1 MTTTRSSTTHRTVN
15 ANATTAS
22 ASLAL
27 VSLTLTSL
35 TLASL
40 ALTSLALVSTAAPAT
55 AAPYPVRPDPA
66 KQAAQLS
73 RELVRASS
81 ARGAYRQLRKFQS
94 LADAHRSTRAAGTP
108 GHEASAQYVHDTLRK
123 AGYRVS
129 YQPFPITYIE
139 TRAEKLA
146 VVTPAP
152 RELAVSALSYTRST
166 PVGGITAALAV
177 VPVDATTGCEPA
189 DYAAGAYTGKIALIR
204 RGGCTFT
211 QKQKAAAG
219 AGAVAALIANNTAGA
234 LSGTLGSPK
243 GVKIPTGGISQTDGT
258 ALAARANRA
267 TARPHTNP
275 NTSPTPN
282 TNTKA
287 VTVSLEIRQLQ
298 ERRTTRNVIAET
310 RGGDPAHTVMLGAH
324 LDSVTA
330 GPGINDDGSGSAG
343 LIEVAQQ
350 LARIRQQ
357 PANKVRFAW
366 WSAEELGLRG
376 SSAYVR
382 SLTAPQRKQLALYLN
397 FDMIASPNY
406 AQLVYDG
413 DNSDGKGAGPG
424 PAGSGPLERGITAFL
439 DRRHVPHES
448 TDFDGRSD
456 YGPFIAAGIPS
467 GGTFTG
473 AEEIKTA
480 AQAKKFGGK
489 AGVALDACY
498 HLACDTLKNIN
509 MKAFGI
515 NIAVMA
521 DAVGTYASDV
531 RSLTPHTGTAHRASA
546 PGTHTTHRAP
556 SRLRAVTER
565 PASAS
570 WIECTQCRNSEG
582 QVPIRNLGHRVT
594 GGSGSDPG
602 SLPIHSRYVT
612 R

>member
-1 MTTTRSSTTHRTVN
+1 MR
-15 ANATTAS
+15 AAAI
-22 ASLAL
+22 AA
-27 VSLTLTSL
+27 
-35 TLASL
+35 
-40 ALTSLALVSTAAPAT
+40 SLALVSTAAAA
-55 AAPYPVRPDPA
+55 AAPLPVRPGPA
-66 KQAAQLS
+66 QQAARLS

-81 ARGAYRQLRKFQS
+81 AQGAYRQLAKFQS
-94 LADAHRSTRAAGTP
+94 LADAHHSTRAAGTP
-108 GHEASAQYVHDTLRK
+108 GHEASARYVHDTLRK

-146 VVTPAP
+146 VVAPAP
-152 RELAVSALSYTRST
+152 RDLKVSALSYTAST
-166 PVGGITAALAV
+166 PVGGITAALAA

-189 DYAAGAYTGKIALIR
+189 DYAAGTFTGKVALIR
-204 RGGCTFT
+204 RGGCTFA

-219 AGAVAALIANNTAGA
+219 AGAVAALISNNTAGA
-234 LSGTLGSPK
+234 LSGTLESPR
-243 GVKIPTGGISQTDGT
+243 GVKIPTGAISQADGA
-258 ALAARANRA
+258 ALAAEADRV
-267 TARPHTNP
+267 TARPQAGARNHTGGTSRGTTRSTARG
-275 NTSPTPN
+275 NTPDNARSRTG
-282 TNTKA
+282 A

-298 ERRTTRNVIAET
+298 EQRTTRNVIAET

-350 LARIRQQ
+350 LARVHRQH
-357 PANKVRFAW
+357 ANRVRFAW

-376 SSAYVR
+376 SEAYVK

-406 AQLVYDG
+406 AELVYDG
-413 DNSDGKGAGPG
+413 DNSDAKGAGPG
-424 PAGSGPLERGITAFL
+424 PAGSGRLEKGLTTFL
-439 DRRHVPHES
+439 DRRHVPHEGA
-448 TDFDGRSD
+448 DFDGRSD
-456 YGPFIAAGIPS
+456 YGPFITAGIPS

-480 AQAKKFGGK
+480 EQAKKFGGT
-489 AGVALDACY
+489 AGAALDACY

-531 RSLTPHTGTAHRASA
+531 RPLTSSTRPSSA
-546 PGTHTTHRAP
+546 GPVKAG
-556 SRLRAVTER
+556 
-565 PASAS
+565 
-570 WIECTQCRNSEG
+570 
-582 QVPIRNLGHRVT
+582 
-594 GGSGSDPG
+594 
-602 SLPIHSRYVT
+602 
-612 R
+612 

>member
-1 MTTTRSSTTHRTVN
+1 MTTTRISATHRT
-15 ANATTAS
+15 AGAIAAS
-22 ASLAL
+22 AA
-27 VSLTLTSL
+27 
-35 TLASL
+35 LASL
-40 ALTSLALVSTAAPAT
+40 ALASLALAPLALASTAAPAT
-55 AAPYPVRPDPA
+55 AAPHPVRPDPA
-66 KQAAQLS
+66 RQAAQLS

-81 ARGAYRQLRKFQS
+81 ARGAYRQLLKFQS
-94 LADAHRSTRAAGTP
+94 LADAHHSTRAAGTP
-108 GHEASAQYVHDTLRK
+108 GHDASAQYVHDTLRK

-166 PVGGITAALAV
+166 PAGGTTAALAV
-177 VPVDATTGCEPA
+177 VPVDTTTGCEPA
-189 DYAAGAYTGKIALIR
+189 DYAAGAFTGKIALIR

-219 AGAVAALIANNTAGA
+219 AGAVAALISNNTVGT
-234 LSGTLGSPK
+234 LSGTLDSPK
-243 GVKIPTGGISQTDGT
+243 GVKIPTGAISQADGA
-258 ALAARANRA
+258 ALAAQANRA
-267 TARPHTNP
+267 AARPHTNP
-275 NTSPTPN
+275 KPNHGPSPNPDTTP
-282 TNTKA
+282 NTKA

-350 LARIRQQ
+350 LAGTRRQ

-376 SSAYVR
+376 SEAYVK

-413 DNSDGKGAGPG
+413 DDSDTKGAGPG
-424 PAGSGPLERGITAFL
+424 PAGSGPLEKGITGFL
-439 DRRHVPHES
+439 DRRHVPHEG

-480 AQAKKFGGK
+480 AQARKFGGK

-531 RSLTPHTGTAHRASA
+531 RSLTRHTGTAHRASA
-546 PGTHTTHRAP
+546 PRTASAGH
-556 SRLRAVTER
+556 ER
-565 PASAS
+565 PAPR
-570 WIECTQCRNSEG
+570 THQ
-582 QVPIRNLGHRVT
+582 P
-594 GGSGSDPG
+594 PG
-602 SLPIHSRYVT
+602 SPHRAHTRPPESRHGTVGQRLPD
-612 R
+612 

>member
-1 MTTTRSSTTHRTVN
+1 MTPTRSSTTPRT
-15 ANATTAS
+15 AGATATATAVYRAACGSLS
-22 ASLAL
+22 ALAALVSLAL
-27 VSLTLTSL
+27 VP
-35 TLASL
+35 A
-40 ALTSLALVSTAAPAT
+40 AAPAT

-66 KQAAQLS
+66 AQAAQLS

-81 ARGAYRQLRKFQS
+81 ARGAYRQLQKFQS
-94 LADAHRSTRAAGTP
+94 LADAHHSTRAAGTP
-108 GHEASAQYVHDTLRK
+108 GHEASAEYVHDTLRK
-123 AGYRVS
+123 AGFRVS
-129 YQPFPITYIE
+129 YQPFPITYTE

-146 VVTPAP
+146 VVAPAP
-152 RELAVSALSYTRST
+152 RELAVSALTYTRST
-166 PVGGITAALAV
+166 PVGGITAALAA

-189 DYAAGAYTGKIALIR
+189 DYAAGAFTGRIALIR
-204 RGGCTFT
+204 RGGCTFA
-211 QKQKAAAG
+211 QKQKTAAG
-219 AGAVAALIANNTAGA
+219 AGAVAALIANNTPGT
-234 LSGTLGSPK
+234 LSGTLESPK
-243 GVKIPTGGISQTDGT
+243 GVKIPTGGISQADGA
-258 ALAARANRA
+258 ALAARAQRA
-267 TARPHTNP
+267 TARPQTNP
-275 NTSPTPN
+275 RTKAGPGPAPARTPH
-282 TNTKA
+282 TPA
-287 VTVSLEIRQLQ
+287 VTVRLEIRQLQ

-350 LARIRQQ
+350 LARARQQ

-376 SSAYVR
+376 SEAYVR
-382 SLTAPQRKQLALYLN
+382 NLTAPQRKQLALYLN

-413 DNSDGKGAGPG
+413 DNSDAKGAGAG
-424 PAGSGPLERGITAFL
+424 PAGSDRLEKGITAFL
-439 DRRHVPHES
+439 DRRHVPHEG

-531 RSLTPHTGTAHRASA
+531 RSLTPSTGHRHRASSTRHRA
-546 PGTHTTHRAP
+546 SGISTGHRAP
-556 SRLRAVTER
+556 ESRYRTSDR
-565 PASAS
+565 PR
-570 WIECTQCRNSEG
+570 QDR
-582 QVPIRNLGHRVT
+582 VHRVQEQ
-594 GGSGSDPG
+594 
-602 SLPIHSRYVT
+602 
-612 R
+612 